1 VKVLLLMLFSLILFT
16 VSVPAFAQ
24 ETHNITIPSGALY
37 PNSPYFWLNELT
49 GDTTGEITIFVGDTI
64 TWKNVDSAFHT
75 VTSVDSSGEI
85 DGVFDSNFIKS
96 GGSYSREFT
105 ELGDFYYFCNNSHP
119 WMNGVVHVVKNSENI
134 QIIDRIA
141 SEYLDDG
148 LGYDVKYIL
157 DTNLQNTVHIDTEE
171 NTLTFTIS
179 GDTNNE
185 EITLIIPPELIENP
199 NAVWVDGVMIDFEMD
214 NTITEIKLVIP
225 ITSHSKEI
233 KIMGTHVIPE
243 FGFLVMGVLS
253 VGLISTIL
261 FTRSKFSII

>member
-1 VKVLLLMLFSLILFT
+1 
-16 VSVPAFAQ
+16 
-24 ETHNITIPSGALY
+24 
-37 PNSPYFWLNELT
+37 
-49 GDTTGEITIFVGDTI
+49 
-64 TWKNVDSAFHT
+64 
-75 VTSVDSSGEI
+75 
-85 DGVFDSNFIKS
+85 
-96 GGSYSREFT
+96 
-105 ELGDFYYFCNNSHP
+105 
-119 WMNGVVHVVKNSENI
+119 MNGVVHVVKNSENI